1 MTAIT
6 FPKEPGSDLGLVAFI
21 GIGVGGVVGLLVLI
35 CILYYFVCRKKKE
48 NPRKGYA
55 SGVSDD
61 APVASVPGR
70 MNALSDDIST
80 LADPTIDRLTV
91 RTSSPGGYGD
101 QR

>member
-1 MTAIT
+1 MSPIVFPNESKSGLGMWAI
-6 FPKEPGSDLGLVAFI
+6 I
-21 GIGVGGVVGLLVLI
+21 GIGVGGGVGLLLLLFI
-35 CILYYFVCRKKKE
+35 CYYFVCCKKKE

-55 SGVSDD
+55 SDVSGD

-80 LADPTIDRLTV
+80 LADPTTDRLNV